1 MHGGKISLS
10 KQAIHLPL
18 GDNMTRTA
26 CCQPSSSFRITV
38 TSTILITAR
47 ELRWLTTPHPCP
59 KLHHTRPL
67 SMIRAW
73 QQRAEARQ
81 VNIPY
86 RHNQHKESRKT
97 ASRCH
102 HFGSRMVLALRQLAV
117 IVTVFR
123 TLGDWA
129 NMLVCIL
136 RYIKSLLS
144 PQKPITPCST
154 TDLSETLGFILIT
167 LLTVYTPLFDQ

>member
-1 MHGGKISLS
+1 MVE
-10 KQAIHLPL
+10 HLYSTLIPRDL
-18 GDNMTRTA
+18 
-26 CCQPSSSFRITV
+26 V

-67 SMIRAW
+67 SMVRAW
-73 QQRAEARQ
+73 QQQAEARQ

-129 NMLVCIL
+129 NMLVHQVIA
-136 RYIKSLLS
+136 KSPKADNSLLNDGLIGDS
-144 PQKPITPCST
+144 GIYLDHTAHCVHST
-154 TDLSETLGFILIT
+154 
-167 LLTVYTPLFDQ
+167 V